1 MVQTR
6 AVTEA
11 RAPRLPEELSLGV
24 LGVTLV
30 LVVSLAWASGSVYL
44 VARLGAPAPVNLA
57 LADAVHAYVGLA
69 SVLVIGAK
77 VWRVGFRSRVAGVPE
92 LTAWHR
98 WVSWS
103 LLVLYGGV
111 YLTGALLLF
120 TFPTT
125 VRTSLVNAHLLASVW
140 AAVPTTW
147 HVWHYG
153 RRATHLLPR
162 VRPRVQ
168 IQRVLVGLALILAP
182 AVLIG
187 ANPRALSP
195 LTQLGGGSRWIDDG
209 LAGVFVDRLAL
220 APDGHTLVA
229 GGRGI
234 WVRNAPGQTWHRVG
248 PPDAL
253 VLGLT
258 VAPSGA
264 IYVGTLSG
272 LLVSAQAEGPYE
284 PLPFPSREV
293 HGIAVDRS
301 GRVIWGSSR
310 AGVLRSIDGGATWSA
325 EVAGMHSPQTSWA
338 IAYFDGTVYSS
349 DAGGVYRWDGGTWR
363 PTSNQAAVVSLD
375 ADTAKASLF
384 ASSMGEGVRALD
396 GGGTW
401 RRADSGLA
409 AHATGRAI
417 HVTSVTPV
425 QENRAYASMMRG
437 GIATSLDRGQS
448 WGAIPE
454 TVPRGGSWRAIQL
467 GSQLY
472 LATGTGVL
480 RYDLPTTATAGL
492 GWWIVMIVLV
502 TSASGVGLWIAALEP
517 RLQGRRQ
524 SRDASPGA

>member
-30 LVVSLAWASGSVYL
+30 LLVSLAWASGSVYL
-44 VARLGAPAPVNLA
+44 VARLGAPAPVKVA
-57 LADAVHAYVGLA
+57 LADAVHVYVGLA

-111 YLTGALLLF
+111 YLTGTLLLF
-120 TFPTT
+120 SFPTT

-168 IQRVLVGLALILAP
+168 IRRISVGLAMVLAP
-182 AVLIG
+182 AVLVG

-195 LTQLGGGSRWIDDG
+195 LAQLGGGSRWIDDG
-209 LAGVFVDRLAL
+209 LSGVFVDRLA
-220 APDGHTLVA
+220 AGPDGHTLVA

-234 WVRNAPGQTWHRVG
+234 WVRNSSGQTWRRVG

-264 IYVGTLSG
+264 IYVGTLTG
-272 LLVSAQAEGPYE
+272 LLVSAKAEGPYQ

-293 HGIAVDRS
+293 HGIAVDPS
-301 GRVIWGSSR
+301 SRVIWATSR
-310 AGVLRSIDGGATWSA
+310 AGVLRSIDGGATWSP
-325 EVAGMHSPQTSWA
+325 EVAGLHSPQTSWA
-338 IAYFDGTVYSS
+338 IAYFDGTVYAS
-349 DAGGVYRWDGGTWR
+349 DAGRVYRWDGESWR
-363 PTSNQAAVVSLD
+363 PTSSQADVVSLD
-375 ADTAKASLF
+375 VDTSAATLF

-396 GGGTW
+396 AGGSW
-401 RRADSGLA
+401 RGADSGLA
-409 AHATGRAI
+409 AHGTGRAI

-425 QENRAYASMMRG
+425 QASRAYASMMLG
-437 GIATSLDRGQS
+437 GVATSLDVGQS
-448 WGAIPE
+448 WGSIPAA
-454 TVPRGGSWRAIQL
+454 VPRGGSWRAIQL

-472 LATGTGVL
+472 LATGSGIL
-480 RYDLPTTATAGL
+480 RYDLPNTATAGL
-492 GWWIVMIVLV
+492 GWWIVTIALV
-502 TSASGVGLWIAALEP
+502 SFATGIGLWIAAGQP
-517 RLQGRRQ
+517 RSQGRRQ